1 MKTVFISMRNHV
13 SMADTLLA
21 KIYEAKS
28 YIDKAV
34 SVLGYVTD
42 HQRDEY
48 FMEALL
54 AVEDTATDLSYEAW
68 SIKMSIW
75 EAQGRIPSFPEP
87 SIPSFTGTRKIPVV
101 R

>member
-1 MKTVFISMRNHV
+1 MP
-13 SMADTLLA
+13 DDDLLT
-21 KIYEAKS
+21 KIREAKA

-42 HQRDEY
+42 HKRDEY
-48 FMEALL
+48 FMEALQ

-68 SIKMSIW
+68 LIRQQIKA
-75 EAQGRIPSFPEP
+75 AQGRYSFVQDPHEM
-87 SIPSFTGTRKIPVV
+87 IPSFTGTRKIPEV

>member
-1 MKTVFISMRNHV
+1 MSISMKSLVNM
-13 SMADTLLA
+13 SDDLLT
-21 KIYEAKS
+21 KIREAKG

-68 SIKMSIW
+68 SIKMNIW
-75 EAQGRIPSFPEP
+75 AAQGKISSFPEP
-87 SIPSFTGTRKIPVV
+87 SVQSFTGTRKIPEV

>member
-1 MKTVFISMRNHV
+1 MS
-13 SMADTLLA
+13 DDLLT
-21 KIYEAKS
+21 KIREAKG

-42 HQRDEY
+42 HKKDKY

-68 SIKMSIW
+68 HIKMDIW
-75 EAQGRIPSFPEP
+75 EAQGKIPSFPEP
-87 SIPSFTGTRKIPVV
+87 SVPSFTGTRKIPVV